1 MAGGLLHDAWAHQ
14 IKKAFSLLRGHSLPD
29 PCKPGPLRK
38 RRQRGL
44 FILSGGA
51 SANPQVCPA
60 RGSDNIGKD
69 VSIRS
74 IVPAIWPHSPRAL
87 SAYFPFLKQKLECG
101 ENNQCGEN
109 HQCGPV
115 WIEILR
121 ITTVECGYPPAW

>member
-51 SANPQVCPA
+51 SASLRVPTTSMSRCLTTYTSSCN
-60 RGSDNIGKD
+60 GSSPKLRPSG
-69 VSIRS
+69 
-74 IVPAIWPHSPRAL
+74 VPR
-87 SAYFPFLKQKLECG
+87 
-101 ENNQCGEN
+101 
-109 HQCGPV
+109 
-115 WIEILR
+115 
-121 ITTVECGYPPAW
+121 T